1 MHALTQR
8 TPTARTREAISDE
21 AGYSLVELVTAIGLL
36 GLILAMATGLFI
48 STTSSTGLAQGM
60 DANTRVAT
68 NAMDEV
74 SRTLRVATTVSITGS
89 ATPRSAFVY
98 ADREQ
103 LVVFSNIDVDPYAS
117 VTTLP
122 PKPTMVRFRLDAG
135 RQLWEDR
142 QSPTSSGIYWIF
154 PSTMGTPNSSRSLGG
169 TVLAAPA
176 GQDAFFSY
184 FDQSGAAIAVPA
196 TGGLTATQ
204 LAQVT
209 SVRVTLRIK
218 ATNSRVGNPVTIV
231 NTVLLPNVMVTKVT
245 S

>member
-1 MHALTQR
+1 MRIHRALKN
-8 TPTARTREAISDE
+8 DE
-21 AGYSLVELVTAIGLL
+21 GYSLVELVTAMGLL
-36 GLILAMATGLFI
+36 ALILTMATALFV
-48 STTSSTGLAQGM
+48 STATSTGLAQGM

-68 NAMDEV
+68 NAMDEIGRV
-74 SRTLRVATTVSITGS
+74 LRVGTTVAVTGS
-89 ATPRSAFVY
+89 ATPRAAFVY

-122 PKPTMVRFRLDAG
+122 PKPTMVRFRLDGA

-142 QSPTSSGIYWIF
+142 QSPTSSGIYWVF
-154 PSTMGTPNSSRSLGG
+154 PAAMGTPDSSRSLGG

-176 GQDAFFSY
+176 GQDVFFTY
-184 FDQSGAAIAVPA
+184 YDQTNTVLSVPA
-196 TGGLTATQ
+196 TGGLSATQ

-209 SVRVTLRIK
+209 SVKVTLRIK
-218 ATNSRVGNPVTIV
+218 ATNSRAGKAVTVV
-231 NTVLLPNVMVTKVT
+231 NTILLPNVSVTKVT